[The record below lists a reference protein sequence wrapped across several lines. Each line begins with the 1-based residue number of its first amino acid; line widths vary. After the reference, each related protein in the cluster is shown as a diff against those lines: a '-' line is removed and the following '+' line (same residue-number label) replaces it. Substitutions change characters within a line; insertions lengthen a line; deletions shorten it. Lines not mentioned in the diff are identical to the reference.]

1 MFSEG
6 NHETVGDK
14 SEIGIKRRAGWSQ
27 GKNLLTSVIL
37 FNTIGIVYIYE

>member
-14 SEIGIKRRAGWSQ
+14 SEIGIKRRAGLKSRE
-27 GKNLLTSVIL
+27 KSLDFCYFI
-37 FNTIGIVYIYE
+37 